1 MKVWTKLLTG
11 AALAAT
17 VAVFAVPS
25 EADVK
30 KELSAFKAVWGD
42 KKKSTREKFEAV
54 QALPTGD
61 EGLAA
66 TYIEILETDVWQYRA
81 DVALNRI
88 VQENNEALLAE
99 LSKFLFD
106 EKKAP
111 KQPSAAEHL
120 VLALYNN
127 QNFAN
132 AANWAKLGD
141 IVNNEK
147 MPSKVKRRAIRELGR
162 WRGAEEVPAVQTQMK
177 ANAGL
182 LISLLKTNLANKKA
196 DRIERFLL
204 IDSLESLT
212 SEEHE
217 ESIENWEYWYNSVKD
232 AADKPLTPRKAQ
244 AFKDNLGDIELEGH
258 SFVRKGARKAEGM
271 EILILPEFAWSEEYW
286 YPYIF
291 ELNKFATCTFV
302 ELPDASRV
310 KGLKRPTDRSGNA
323 DPNAY
328 YYPLEQLVEAFEER
342 RKLSKQEKVGIIA
355 HGVSGWI
362 ALEYCR
368 LHPESVAFAI
378 IMNTWSGNQSFG
390 KARNQMEGNK
400 AKDDDMKFYGAG
412 LVYDPTNRQGYS
424 SFNDDQKFHYH
435 TGEFKRM
442 QADPKSVDSLMYG
455 AIRSYRKPIA
465 GGQALVPEY
474 EFENQMKN
482 KTLNVPVLFIHGEMD
497 GMFVQDDV
505 KLYQKVF
512 KNGMFETFKGT
523 SRTPWAEE
531 PTLFY
536 EKFNTLMEKAG
547 IVAKEKDKK

>member
-1 MKVWTKLLTG
+1 MKLWTKLMTG

-17 VAVFAVPS
+17 FAVFAVPT

-30 KELSAFKAVWGD
+30 KDLSAFKTVWAD
-42 KKKSTREKFEAV
+42 KKKSNRLKLEAV
-54 QALPTGD
+54 QALPGGD
-61 EGLAA
+61 KLLAP
-66 TYIEILETDVWQYRA
+66 TYIEILESDVWQFRA
-81 DVALNRI
+81 EVAFNRI
-88 VQENNEALLAE
+88 VQESNTELLAE
-99 LSKFLFD
+99 LSTFLFD

-111 KQPSAAEHL
+111 KSPSAAEHL

-127 QNFAN
+127 QTFAT
-132 AANWAKLGD
+132 AENWTRLGD
-141 IVNNEK
+141 IVRNPK

-162 WRGAEEVPAVQTQMK
+162 WRGAEDLPAVQTQMK
-177 ANAGL
+177 ANVGL
-182 LISLLKTNLANKKA
+182 LIGLLRDNLLDKKA

-204 IDSLESLT
+204 IDSLESLS

-217 ESIENWEYWYNSVKD
+217 EAIQNWEFWFSDLKE
-232 AADKPLTPRKAQ
+232 KPLTPRKAQ

-368 LHPESVAFAI
+368 LHPDSVAFAI
-378 IMNTWSGNQSFG
+378 IMNTWAGNNSFG
-390 KARNQMEGNK
+390 KARNQMESNK
-400 AKDDDMKFYGAG
+400 AKDDDFKFYGAG

-424 SFNDDQKFHYH
+424 SFTDDQKFNFH

-455 AIRSYRKPIA
+455 SIRAFRKPIA
-465 GGQALVPEY
+465 GGQALVPEF
-474 EFENQMKN
+474 EFENQVKN
-482 KTLNVPVLFIHGEMD
+482 KTLNVPVMFIHGEAD
-497 GMFVQDDV
+497 GMFVQDDI

-536 EKFNTLMEKAG
+536 EKFEALMVKAG
-547 IVAKEKDKK
+547 IVAKDKDKK